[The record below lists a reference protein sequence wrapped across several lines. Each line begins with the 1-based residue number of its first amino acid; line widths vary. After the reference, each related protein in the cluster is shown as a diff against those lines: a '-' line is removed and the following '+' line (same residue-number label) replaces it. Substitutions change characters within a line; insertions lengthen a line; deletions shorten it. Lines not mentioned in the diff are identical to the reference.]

1 MARTFLALVGFIYIL
16 LAVWCAFAPETTSQ
30 SVGFIL
36 KPGSGQSEFLT
47 VYGGLELALGIVF
60 LRPLFQKE
68 VTHFSLYICVIVHG
82 CLVMFRTLGFV
93 LFSGFESTT
102 YALAGGEWL
111 IFLMSLTLYIITKR
125 STKSSL
131 E

>member
-1 MARTFLALVGFIYIL
+1 MTRFFLTLIGIIYVLLAIWCAVAPDATSQAVGFI
-16 LAVWCAFAPETTSQ
+16 V
-30 SVGFIL
+30 

-60 LRPLFQKE
+60 LWPLYQKE
-68 VTHFSLYICVIVHG
+68 VTRFSLYVCMIVHG
-82 CLVMFRTLGFV
+82 CLVLFRTIGFFV
-93 LFSGFESTT
+93 FTGFESTT
-102 YALAGGEWL
+102 YSLAGGEWL
-111 IFLMSLTLYIITKR
+111 IFLISLMLCMITKR